1 MTSITTTLEKLSEG
15 DLRELV
21 LKLASQDKSK
31 TLLASAH
38 QLALAILEHNRAEQ
52 EQEKDLAR
60 QPGARYM
67 RLKLSTPLPK
77 VASADLQELA
87 KGFSGVRGLEQ
98 YRDAEGKFV
107 YHTGK
112 RSHLL
117 PRLHRP
123 RRLRH
128 GPVQLD
134 LLRRR
139 RRREP
144 GLRHERRRPARP
156 ADAYPQQHGLH
167 GRPARPARD
176 PDTRRPARHQGL
188 LLRVNAGQDGS
199 SSKPVSGVGTD
210 RV

>member
-38 QLALAILEHNRAEQ
+38 QLALAILERNRAEQ

-87 KGFSGVRGLEQ
+87 KGFSGVGGTGAVPRCGGQVREAIFFPDSIDLDGSVTGR
-98 YRDAEGKFV
+98 YNWTCCGGDGAASPGCVTSDAVPRDRQMRILSNMGFMV
-107 YHTGK
+107 
-112 RSHLL
+112 
-117 PRLHRP
+117 
-123 RRLRH
+123 
-128 GPVQLD
+128 
-134 LLRRR
+134 
-139 RRREP
+139 
-144 GLRHERRRPARP
+144 GLRALPATP
-156 ADAYPQQHGLH
+156 TPGAL
-167 GRPARPARD
+167 
-176 PDTRRPARHQGL
+176 PDTKA
-188 LLRVNAGQDGS
+188 S
-199 SSKPVSGVGTD
+199 YFE
-210 RV
+210 